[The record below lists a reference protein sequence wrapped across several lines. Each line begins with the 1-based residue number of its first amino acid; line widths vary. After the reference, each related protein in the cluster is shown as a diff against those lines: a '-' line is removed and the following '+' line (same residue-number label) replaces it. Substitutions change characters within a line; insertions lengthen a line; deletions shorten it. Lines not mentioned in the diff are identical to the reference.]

1 MRRGKGDSGGYER
14 GGRQR
19 NGPVI
24 SRPLT
29 EEAGSEW
36 DPCWKLA
43 LLGGLGA
50 LEVSALEEK
59 KQIN

>member
-1 MRRGKGDSGGYER
+1 MR

-50 LEVSALEEK
+50 LEVSALRREEAD
-59 KQIN
+59 QLRGTPCNG

>member
-1 MRRGKGDSGGYER
+1 MR